1 MAVDGSGRSARRAR
15 KGRRAR
21 EGSRPPAKE
30 RRTYSLEQLRAGL
43 RLMLGERHLPSG
55 RAAAM
60 IGHPAAARVL
70 RRYAKEVR
78 ANTGL
83 LHDDAAT
90 TRAWTPRETDVLTC
104 AVIMSCGVW
113 VNSVKSM
120 LGKLIIHL
128 ESQAQELT
136 NHTHTR
142 PWLLT
147 EGVLGWWSGEHMRTR
162 SPTPGGGRAGRHA
175 ARSAGVCGAATATP
189 RARTRRP
196 RRQGC
201 LPRRAARARTAP
213 ASLDL

>member
-21 EGSRPPAKE
+21 EGSRRPAKE

-55 RAAAM
+55 RAAAI
-60 IGHPAAARVL
+60 IGHPDAARVL

-104 AVIMSCGVW
+104 AVIAFS
-113 VNSVKSM
+113 SV
-120 LGKLIIHL
+120 GAH
-128 ESQAQELT
+128 
-136 NHTHTR
+136 
-142 PWLLT
+142 
-147 EGVLGWWSGEHMRTR
+147 
-162 SPTPGGGRAGRHA
+162 RAG
-175 ARSAGVCGAATATP
+175 
-189 RARTRRP
+189 
-196 RRQGC
+196 
-201 LPRRAARARTAP
+201 AP
-213 ASLDL
+213 PGRMPLG